1 MKKILLCAFLV
12 LAFAVTSYAIPLRTE
27 IKAPQKEMRAAEE
40 DCWLYYYNRCSGWVW
55 GWDGYCYF
63 SWVDA
68 GAQGMN
74 PSYGTCFD
82 LADCPADCRH
92 MTGISWGCF
101 FATSRG
107 AVDIEIFCA
116 NDYGT
121 PVGDPLAGAY
131 YIQGNP
137 ATYWHYVDFGELALC
152 PCEEE
157 GGWSKFVVKV
167 TDRYPL
173 TGHCRPLSE
182 NFYRDMEAGCM
193 VWDCFDNHSYVFV
206 NGYDYIANYGMPCP
220 FWVSGAGY
228 GCTNYPAIPPGC
240 HNYNYSTGGP
250 CEWIIDAYITCL
262 GPTATEKS
270 SWSAIKNLY
279 KSD

>member
-40 DCWLYYYNRCSGWVW
+40 DCWLHYYNMCSGWLW
-55 GWDGYCYF
+55 GWRGYCYF
-63 SWVDA
+63 GWSDA
-68 GAQGMN
+68 YVFNGMY

-82 LADCPADCRH
+82 LSDCPADCRH
-92 MTGISWGCF
+92 LTDIQWGCYF
-101 FATSRG
+101 GWCRALYD
-107 AVDIEIFCA
+107 VEIFCA
-116 NDYGT
+116 NDCGT
-121 PVGDPLAGAY
+121 PVGPPLAGAY
-131 YIQGNP
+131 HVLP
-137 ATYWHYVDFGELALC
+137 DFSTYWHYFNFGELALC
-152 PCEEE
+152 PCDLPF
-157 GGWSKFVVKV
+157 GKFVVKV
-167 TDRYPL
+167 TERAPL
-173 TGHCRPLSE
+173 WASNPLSE

-193 VWDCFDNHSYVFV
+193 VWDCFDEHSFVFF
-206 NGYDYIANYGMPCP
+206 NGYDYVANYGMPCP
-220 FWVSGAGY
+220 LWVDGAGY
-228 GCTNYPAIPPGC
+228 GCTNFPAIPPGC
-240 HNYNYSTGGP
+240 HDYFYSTGGP